1 MKIMKIITFI
11 YIFFLYVLFTPG
23 FFMKTKLNM
32 ETYLL
37 YALLFSIIFFFTI
50 KIVDGTKEN
59 YEKQIT
65 LNMTG
70 MNNLAGLIKTQKKN
84 NEMNIDIENQVK
96 GSENSGAKCWNALGK
111 TQKDIELLRLQLD
124 SYGGNWETIQK
135 LNETIIQHKDKIAV
149 LKTQLGAYENAEQN
163 IVQLITHLDQYK
175 GQLEALQKQAAA
187 FSGTETDLENLKTQ
201 YDNFLIESEKLTSNL
216 VECNALTPGKIT
228 TITELNS
235 TITNNN
241 NTISS
246 LQPKFNIAIQKI
258 AKLDEIQNKNNVIIA
273 DIGDAQSFNKKE
285 YCPKYRY
292 ILNET
297 KETWSWHE
305 KNAKKQ
311 GGVLT
316 PVGSAEEN
324 TLVYNARKNYSGSD
338 VWMGGYR
345 YKDAW
350 WSSPVR
356 TSSVWTWVD
365 NSKWNYTN
373 WGSNEPNN
381 RYQKGT
387 VMWPNGQW
395 DDNWQERKY
404 PAVYKIPNY

>member
-1 MKIMKIITFI
+1 MKIMKTITFI

-59 YEKQIT
+59 YEKQIS

-70 MNNLAGLIKTQKKN
+70 MNNLADLIKTRKKN

-175 GQLEALQKQAAA
+175 GQLEVLQKQAAA

-216 VECNALTPGKIT
+216 VECNALTPGKIQN
-228 TITELNS
+228 ISALNS
-235 TITNNN
+235 TIANNN
-241 NTISS
+241 NTIST
-246 LQPKFNIAIQKI
+246 LQSEFDGKQYC
-258 AKLDEIQNKNNVIIA
+258 QN
-273 DIGDAQSFNKKE
+273 
-285 YCPKYRY
+285 
-292 ILNET
+292 
-297 KETWSWHE
+297 
-305 KNAKKQ
+305 
-311 GGVLT
+311 
-316 PVGSAEEN
+316 
-324 TLVYNARKNYSGSD
+324 
-338 VWMGGYR
+338 
-345 YKDAW
+345 
-350 WSSPVR
+350 
-356 TSSVWTWVD
+356 
-365 NSKWNYTN
+365 
-373 WGSNEPNN
+373 
-381 RYQKGT
+381 
-387 VMWPNGQW
+387 
-395 DDNWQERKY
+395 
-404 PAVYKIPNY
+404 